1 MTNLPNALLAQRER
15 ELNLI
20 MTLDTI
26 RDSSGDPATM
36 LAMIVNA
43 LADRF
48 DADLCLLSVA
58 DRESGALELKSIS
71 HRGNKLRQL
80 GGDEIR
86 RLAEHAFAAKQIT
99 IWQPDEHDL
108 PPDLFMASIPIQ
120 MGPITRLGGVVLARV
135 GSEFS
140 EDDKSLMRIAE
151 SQLDS
156 AVIQGYAYYELQ
168 QRNRE
173 LEVIYRIDRIRDK
186 RLPFDEMLNTVLVQI
201 RDVLEAELGFIMLY
215 NAAGSR
221 LELRAY
227 THEDLF
233 RASPYNA
240 VITGIAQQALDTAQ
254 LVNYSN
260 DEGDL
265 CAVLAVPLIL
275 NESIL
280 GVFGVAN
287 RCGERQF
294 VEEDRRLLG
303 AIASQIDTA
312 IFESLEQRR
321 LRQVLGRSVDKRVM
335 ERLLENA
342 DVGFLKGERINVS
355 VLYADI
361 RGSTSLAERTDPEL
375 LVEYINDYLGTM
387 STVILQHQGTL
398 DKFVGDEVM
407 AVFNAPFS
415 MQDHA
420 LRSVQTALAMQEAYA
435 VVMREWEGRG
445 IPPSPIGI
453 GIATGECIS
462 GEMGSQLRTDY
473 TVIGRAANLGA
484 RLCSAAA
491 GDEVLISQA
500 TYDMVKDRVEAEPIM
515 GLEVK
520 GVAGEITAYRVV
532 GVR

>member
-1 MTNLPNALLAQRER
+1 MTNQMLAQRER
-15 ELNLI
+15 ELDLI
-20 MTLDTI
+20 MTLDQI
-26 RDSSGDPATM
+26 RDAAGDPAAM
-36 LAMIVNA
+36 LTKIINA
-43 LADRF
+43 LAERF
-48 DADLCLLSVA
+48 EADLCLLSVV
-58 DRESGALELKSIS
+58 DRETGQLELKSIS
-71 HRGNKLRQL
+71 HRGNRLRKL

-86 RLAEHAFAAKQIT
+86 TLAEHAFQAREIT
-99 IWQPDEHDL
+99 VWQPDEQDL
-108 PPDLFMASIPIQ
+108 PPDLHMASIPIQ

-135 GSEFS
+135 GSVYS
-140 EDDKSLMRIAE
+140 EDDLSLMRIAE

-173 LEVIYRIDRIRDK
+173 LEVIYRIDRIRDQ
-186 RLPFDEMLNTVLVQI
+186 RLPFDEMLNMVLVQI
-201 RDVLEAELGFIMLY
+201 RDVLQAELGFIMLY

-227 THEDLF
+227 THDDLF
-233 RASPYNA
+233 RASPYNE
-240 VITGIAQQALDTAQ
+240 VITRIAQEALDTAQ
-254 LVNYSN
+254 LVNYTS
-260 DEGDL
+260 ETGEL
-265 CAVLAVPLIL
+265 CAVLSVPLIL
-275 NESIL
+275 NDNIL

-287 RCGERQF
+287 RCGGRQF
-294 VEEDRRLLG
+294 AEEDRRILG

-342 DVGFLKGERINVS
+342 DVGFLKGERVTVS

-375 LVEYINDYLGTM
+375 LVEFINDYLGTM
-387 STVILQHQGTL
+387 STVVLQHQGTL

-407 AVFNAPFS
+407 AVFNTPFP

-420 LRSVQTALAMQEAYA
+420 LRSVQTALAMQEAHQ
-435 VVMREWEGRG
+435 VVMREWQGRG
-445 IPPSPIGI
+445 IPPSPIGV

-491 GDEVLISQA
+491 GNQVLISEA
-500 TYDMVKDRVEAEPIM
+500 TYEMVKDRVEAEPVT
-515 GLEVK
+515 GLEIK
-520 GVAGEITAYRVV
+520 GVSGEITAYSVITV
-532 GVR
+532 K